1 MSLDAINN
9 CFGRKYKLD
18 LDSSKNFD
26 EYMKAIG
33 VGLITRKVGNT
44 VRPVVE
50 LKQEPDGRLSLSSKS
65 TFKNASITFNLDEEF
80 EEETLDGRR
89 VKSLIT
95 LEGNKLIQ
103 VQKNG
108 KETLTIREFTPEEM
122 KITLKVDD
130 VVCTRTYKYEAE

>member
-1 MSLDAINN
+1 M
-9 CFGRKYKLD
+9 
-18 LDSSKNFD
+18 
-26 EYMKAIG
+26 
-33 VGLITRKVGNT
+33 
-44 VRPVVE
+44 RPVVE

-65 TFKNASITFNLDEEF
+65 TFKNASITFNLNEEF
-80 EEETLDGRR
+80 DEETLDGRK

-122 KITLKVDD
+122 KIVRNRLFYIFHEAFFRNKSTSNLANEFLV
-130 VVCTRTYKYEAE
+130 KYISKNNFF